1 MHQDEGPFEM
11 MFLNRKFLLV
21 VALLAGSLFARNPSM
36 MHFCV
41 SYFDYLK
48 YEGFFSLDIRA
59 VQNAAPDTGWS
70 WPDSLMCGRS
80 VWVNKLVLNY
90 KGAQVE
96 LSGNYDASSKIF
108 SCSLCSDPERFRKR
122 AVPSPSIGMVKVFQN
137 MDDNEV
143 FKQVDS
149 SFIRELYGKKI
160 KAEWESGLFCVC
172 PYYSPAL
179 FKTELD
185 VIIDGPCSPTM
196 DSTTWELKQDESD
209 WRCTAKD
216 KSSGL
221 SQEVALPDGMMPCF
235 FSYREK
241 KWAEPLYYVS
251 TKRMNMVGKPEGLDE
266 NLECFDVNGERL
278 VVFGSNVP
286 DQTYNEVK
294 GPLGGDCYA
303 NFSDF
308 KKKKLWEKSFYSC
321 NRDESTSGGCKAVEH
336 GLDFV
341 MDANG
346 NFIGW
351 DRKALWLYLELK
363 EANDIKAFYDA
374 LGNNILFKEI
384 LLPANFSENTVQE
397 LGDDA
402 ARKTAGMAFYKGKKR
417 VRYKRFKQNQFKS
430 MKEAIDMCK
439 KSKF

>member
-1 MHQDEGPFEM
+1 M
-11 MFLNRKFLLV
+11 
-21 VALLAGSLFARNPSM
+21 
-36 MHFCV
+36 
-41 SYFDYLK
+41 
-48 YEGFFSLDIRA
+48 
-59 VQNAAPDTGWS
+59 
-70 WPDSLMCGRS
+70 
-80 VWVNKLVLNY
+80 
-90 KGAQVE
+90 
-96 LSGNYDASSKIF
+96 
-108 SCSLCSDPERFRKR
+108 
-122 AVPSPSIGMVKVFQN
+122 
-137 MDDNEV
+137 
-143 FKQVDS
+143 
-149 SFIRELYGKKI
+149 
-160 KAEWESGLFCVC
+160 
-172 PYYSPAL
+172 
-179 FKTELD
+179 
-185 VIIDGPCSPTM
+185 
-196 DSTTWELKQDESD
+196 
-209 WRCTAKD
+209 
-216 KSSGL
+216 
-221 SQEVALPDGMMPCF
+221 
-235 FSYREK
+235 
-241 KWAEPLYYVS
+241 
-251 TKRMNMVGKPEGLDE
+251 
-266 NLECFDVNGERL
+266 
-278 VVFGSNVP
+278 
-286 DQTYNEVK
+286 
-294 GPLGGDCYA
+294 LGGIPLQKS
-303 NFSDF
+303 NIPIFLFSDF

>member
-1 MHQDEGPFEM
+1 MHQDEGPFAM
-11 MFLNRKFLLV
+11 MWLNRKLLLV
-21 VALLAGSLFARNPSM
+21 VALLAGSIFAHSPSTA
-36 MHFCV
+36 HFCV
-41 SYFDYLK
+41 SSFDLH
-48 YEGFFSLDIRA
+48 YEGFFSLEIRA
-59 VQNAAPDTGWS
+59 VQKAVPDTEWN
-70 WPDSLMCGRS
+70 WPDSLMCGRT
-80 VWVNKLVLNY
+80 VWTNNLVLNY
-90 KGAQVE
+90 KGAQIQ
-96 LSGNYDASSKIF
+96 LDGNYDAEPSKF
-108 SCSLCSDPERFRKR
+108 SCNLCSDMERLRKR
-122 AVPSPSIGMVKVFQN
+122 VVANPSIGRAKVFQ
-137 MDDNEV
+137 DIDADEK

-149 SFIRELYGKKI
+149 AFIRELYGKKI

-363 EANDIKAFYDA
+363 EANDIRKFYEA
-374 LGNNILFKEI
+374 LGNNILVKET
-384 LLPANFSENTVQE
+384 LLPANFPESKVQE
-397 LGDDA
+397 VGDDA
-402 ARKTAGMAFYKGKKR
+402 ARKTAGMAFYRGKKR
-417 VRYKRFKQNQFKS
+417 VRYKRFKQNQLKS
-430 MKEAIDMCK
+430 MQDAIDMCK
-439 KSKF
+439 AWK

>member
-1 MHQDEGPFEM
+1 M
-11 MFLNRKFLLV
+11 L
-21 VALLAGSLFARNPSM
+21 
-36 MHFCV
+36 
-41 SYFDYLK
+41 
-48 YEGFFSLDIRA
+48 
-59 VQNAAPDTGWS
+59 
-70 WPDSLMCGRS
+70 
-80 VWVNKLVLNY
+80 
-90 KGAQVE
+90 
-96 LSGNYDASSKIF
+96 
-108 SCSLCSDPERFRKR
+108 
-122 AVPSPSIGMVKVFQN
+122 
-137 MDDNEV
+137 
-143 FKQVDS
+143 QVDS
-149 SFIRELYGKKI
+149 AFIRELYGKKI

-185 VIIDGPCSPTM
+185 VVIDGPCSPTM

-216 KSSGL
+216 KSSGP
-221 SQEVALPDGMMPCF
+221 SQEEAALPDGMMPCF

-308 KKKKLWEKSFYSC
+308 NKKKLWEKSFYSC

-363 EANDIKAFYDA
+363 EANDVQAFYEA
-374 LGNNILFKEI
+374 LGNNILFKET

-417 VRYKRFKQNQFKS
+417 VRYKRFKQNQLKS
-430 MKEAIDMCK
+430 MKDAIDMCK
-439 KSKF
+439 TSKF